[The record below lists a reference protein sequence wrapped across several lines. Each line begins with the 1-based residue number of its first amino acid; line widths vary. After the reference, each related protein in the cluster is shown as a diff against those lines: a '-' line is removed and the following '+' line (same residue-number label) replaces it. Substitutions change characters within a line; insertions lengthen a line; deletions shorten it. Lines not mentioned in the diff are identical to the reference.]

1 MIFREGGGGEGGVL
15 ALIQLL
21 PNKWAE
27 VNVSNYTESVFNNPN
42 VLGDKYILSV
52 LFTALLICN
61 FTT

>member
-27 VNVSNYTESVFNNPN
+27 VNISKYTENVFNDPN
-42 VLGDKYILSV
+42 VLGDKCILSV